1 MMELFQENRQR
12 DNTVC
17 FTVSKKLIKCDRI
30 TGTLRME
37 INNLFDRSLMR
48 LIAGL
53 LIFL

>member
-1 MMELFQENRQR
+1 MEMFHENRQR
-12 DNTVC
+12 YNTVC

-37 INNLFDRSLMR
+37 IYNLLALFIMR

-53 LIFL
+53 STFL